1 METKMAEKEPK
12 HVKMYK
18 NSPTLE
24 TDGDGKKY
32 IKKGPTEAEKKTSEQ
47 SSGTDGIEQ
56 HEGMP
61 IDVRHAHERR
71 DMHSRH
77 ETEHMMTKGE
87 KAEMHSRH
95 QSDMKALHK
104 KHEKEGST
112 GGKEIARVKNDEK
125 A

>member
-1 METKMAEKEPK
+1 MAEKEPK

-24 TDGDGKKY
+24 KKEDGTPY
-32 IKKGPTEAEKKTSEQ
+32 IKKNNPTETEKKTGKVD
-47 SSGTDGIEQ
+47 SGTAGMQE

-77 ETEHMMTKGE
+77 ETEHMMTKGD
-87 KAEMHSRH
+87 KKEMHTRH
-95 QSDMKALHK
+95 VEDMKSMHK
-104 KHEKEGST
+104 KHEKETST
-112 GGKEIARVKNDEK
+112 GGKEISRIKNDEK